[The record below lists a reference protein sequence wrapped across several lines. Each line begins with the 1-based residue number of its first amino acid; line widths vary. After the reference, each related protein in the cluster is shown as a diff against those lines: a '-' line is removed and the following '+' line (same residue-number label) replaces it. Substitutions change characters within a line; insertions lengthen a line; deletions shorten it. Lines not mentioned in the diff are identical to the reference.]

1 MKIFYWA
8 PWLGKVGSVKSVLNS
23 ADILEK
29 YSKNRIKTK
38 IIDAVGEWKEF
49 QNNYRYIDLNK
60 IKFFRFLPRG
70 GFLNSRISY
79 ILIFIFSFFPLLKL
93 LKKEK
98 PDYLVVHLIT
108 SLPLLLKVIFNLNT
122 KIILRIS
129 GYPKMNFIR
138 TFVWKKAS
146 KRIFKVTFP
155 TMDLLNQFKKL
166 NIFDENQMKILRDPI
181 IRFKNLPALK
191 KEETKSEI
199 SNIKDYFLAVGRFT
213 KQKNFEFLVKN
224 FIELRRKYKDI
235 KLIILGD
242 GELLDVITKIVNNE
256 QLKNE
261 ILILGFKKNVFKFF
275 SKARALIL
283 SSLWEDPGFVLVEA
297 AACNLS
303 IISSDCKNGPREI
316 LLDGK
321 AGFLFRNNDSKSF
334 RETFEAYMNSNQ
346 NELIK
351 KKIVAKK
358 QVRNFTFFSHFKS
371 FKNIIEYF

>member
-49 QNNYRYIDLNK
+49 QNNYRYIDLSK
-60 IKFFRFLPRG
+60 IKFFRFLPKR

-155 TMDLLNQFKKL
+155 TSDLLNQFKEL
-166 NIFDENQMKILRDPI
+166 NIFDENQMNILRDPI
-181 IRFKNLPALK
+181 ISFKNLPALK

-199 SNIKDYFLAVGRFT
+199 SNIKDYFVAVGRFT

-242 GELLDVITKIVNNE
+242 GELLDRITKIVNNE
-256 QLKNE
+256 KLENE

-283 SSLWEDPGFVLVEA
+283 PSLWEDPGFVIIEA

-321 AGFLFRNNDSKSF
+321 AGFLFRNNDSQSF

-351 KKIVAKK
+351 KKIIAKK
-358 QVRNFTFFSHFKS
+358 QAKKFNFFSHYKS
-371 FKNIIEYF
+371 FKNLI

>member
-79 ILIFIFSFFPLLKL
+79 MLIFIFSFFPLLKL

-155 TMDLLNQFKKL
+155 TSDLLNQFKKL
-166 NIFDENQMKILRDPI
+166 NIFEENQMKILRDPI

-224 FIELRRKYKDI
+224 FIELRKKYKDI

>member
-79 ILIFIFSFFPLLKL
+79 MLIFIFSFFPLLKL

-155 TMDLLNQFKKL
+155 TSDLLNQFKKL
-166 NIFDENQMKILRDPI
+166 NIFEENQMKILRDPI

-224 FIELRRKYKDI
+224 FIELRKKYKDI

-321 AGFLFRNNDSKSF
+321 AGFLFRNNDSQSF

-351 KKIVAKK
+351 KKIIAKK

>member
-79 ILIFIFSFFPLLKL
+79 MLIFIFSFFPLLKL

-155 TMDLLNQFKKL
+155 TSDLLNQFKKL
-166 NIFDENQMKILRDPI
+166 NIFEENQMKILRDPI

-321 AGFLFRNNDSKSF
+321 AGFLFRNNDSQSF

-351 KKIVAKK
+351 KKIIAKK

>member
-155 TMDLLNQFKKL
+155 TSDLLNQFKKL
-166 NIFDENQMKILRDPI
+166 NIFEENQMKILRDPI

-224 FIELRRKYKDI
+224 FIELRKKYKDI

-321 AGFLFRNNDSKSF
+321 AGFLFRNNDSQSF

-351 KKIVAKK
+351 KKIIAKK

>member
-49 QNNYRYIDLNK
+49 QNNYRYIDVCK
-60 IKFFRFLPRG
+60 IKFFRFLPKR

-108 SLPLLLKVIFNLNT
+108 SLPLLLKVLFNLNT

-155 TMDLLNQFKKL
+155 TSDLLNQFKEL
-166 NIFDENQMKILRDPI
+166 NIFDESQMNILRDPI
-181 IRFKNLPALK
+181 ISFKNLPALK

-199 SNIKDYFLAVGRFT
+199 SNIKDYFVAVGRFT

-242 GELLDVITKIVNNE
+242 GELLDRITKIVNNE
-256 QLKNE
+256 KLENE

-275 SKARALIL
+275 SRARALIL
-283 SSLWEDPGFVLVEA
+283 PSLWEDPGFVIIEA

-321 AGFLFRNNDSKSF
+321 AGFLFRNNDSQSF

-351 KKIVAKK
+351 KKLLQKNK
-358 QVRNFTFFSHFKS
+358 QKNLIFFH
-371 FKNIIEYF
+371 IIKVLKI